1 MLKQFVG
8 LTSPKTK
15 SLKLLY
21 SLVRKLGPVRV
32 NTLTELTGYKHVTCA
47 RLLDE
52 LVQEGLIYDSGIGE
66 SSGGRKPLMY
76 VIKPDTYY
84 LIGVEITSLYTTV
97 LLLDL
102 KLDIIGVE
110 KLKMDLYCTG
120 EYTLNFISQCV
131 DELMLKHN
139 IQSDKLL
146 GIGIGVLDPIDQERG
161 VIINPRLF
169 PAVGWEDLNIVDYLK
184 QKNNTHVF
192 LDNGTNLAALAEY
205 RNNYWKETDNLVF
218 VSSDMGIRCGTI
230 FQGRLISN
238 KKEIDDAFGHT
249 IVDIHGRRCSCGS
262 YGCLQAYSSL
272 PAIRD
277 EVVRQMKRGN
287 VSLLQERVNDVEDI
301 DFHHILNALEEE
313 DPLCLEVV
321 KEAAYYFGI
330 GLSNLIFL
338 LRPNIVIFGGTLVP
352 KPLFYEVASETAQNR
367 MMHYPTN
374 RVQISKSAA
383 AYNVVAQGAGCM
395 VLDYFTE
402 ELLPL

>member
-1 MLKQFVG
+1 MG
-8 LTSPKTK
+8 LTSPKAK

-21 SLVRKLGPVRV
+21 SLVRKLGPVRI

-47 RLLDE
+47 RLLEE

-84 LIGVEITSLYTTV
+84 LIGVEIHSFYTTV

-102 KLDIIGVE
+102 KLNIIGVE
-110 KLKMDLYCTG
+110 KLKMDLHCTG
-120 EYTLNFISQCV
+120 EYTLNFVSQYV
-131 DELMLKHN
+131 DELMVKN
-139 IQSDKLL
+139 KIQRDKLL
-146 GIGIGVLDPIDQERG
+146 GIGIGIIDPIDKERG
-161 VIINPRLF
+161 IIINPHLF
-169 PAVGWEDLNIVDYLK
+169 PAGGWENLNIVDYLQ

-205 RNNYWKETDNLVF
+205 RINYWKETDNLVF

-230 FQGRLISN
+230 LQGRLVSN
-238 KKEIDDAFGHT
+238 KNEMDDVFGHV
-249 IVDIHGRRCSCGS
+249 IVDIHGRRCSCGA

-272 PAIRD
+272 PAIRN
-277 EVVRQMKRGN
+277 EVVRRLKRGIA
-287 VSLLQERVNDVEDI
+287 SFLQEKVNDVEDI
-301 DFHHILNALEEE
+301 DFHHILNALEKE

-321 KEAAYYFGI
+321 KDAAYYFGI

-338 LRPNIVIFGGTLVP
+338 LRPDIVICGGTLVP
-352 KPLFYEVASETAQNR
+352 KPLFYEVAYETAQNR
-367 MMHYPTN
+367 LKLYPN
-374 RVQISKSAA
+374 SRVQIIKSTA
-383 AYNVVAQGAGCM
+383 AYNIVAQGAGCM

-402 ELLPL
+402 EVLP